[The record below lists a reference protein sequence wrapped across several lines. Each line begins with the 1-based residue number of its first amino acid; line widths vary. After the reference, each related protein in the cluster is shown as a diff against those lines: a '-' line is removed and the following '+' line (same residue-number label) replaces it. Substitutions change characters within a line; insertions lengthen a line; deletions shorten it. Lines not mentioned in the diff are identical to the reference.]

1 MRKIIRF
8 LFCFSFT
15 ILYGTCIFAKE
26 LTPQSYEKVFGVKE
40 LKGERFIADLK
51 YNTPN
56 NFLKKNVYQEFG
68 LDRCYVH
75 PDMHVKLMKLEKI
88 LRDKKLKLVLF
99 DCFRPLQV
107 QEQMWKLIPDEKYVA
122 DPKKGS
128 NHNRGVAIDCALADE
143 SGKLLKFPTEFDDFT
158 EKASHAYKCSDAKA
172 CENRELLAA
181 FMEKAG
187 IERFESE
194 WWHYQLPNASTYPI
208 VHVKD
213 VVGKK

>member
-15 ILYGTCIFAKE
+15 ILCGTCIFAFETNPK
-26 LTPQSYEKVFGVKE
+26 SYEKVFGVKE

-56 NFLKKNVYQEFG
+56 NFLKKNVYKEFG

-75 PDMHVKLMKLEKI
+75 PDMHTKLMVLEKTLI
-88 LRDKKLKLVLF
+88 SKKLKLVLF

-143 SGKLLKFPTEFDDFT
+143 TGKILRFPTDFDDFT
-158 EKASHAYKCSDAKA
+158 EKASHHYVCDPKNIEA
-172 CENRELLAA
+172 CQNRELLALLMQSVGLEL
-181 FMEKAG
+181 FP
-187 IERFESE
+187 SE

-208 VHVKD
+208 VDVKN
-213 VVGKK
+213 VVK